1 MSGEASTGAAGGKD
15 APVRKRVRL
24 EEGPR
29 TWMGLLLTIIALV
42 LVLVAYMLVGL
53 GKRGEVPRNLNFYGV
68 LLALGLIGGWFL
80 VRVTAPKAD
89 AVLFPMAALLSGLG
103 FIMIFRLDGD
113 LAAEQFAWLG
123 VGLLA
128 FCITL
133 VLVRD
138 HRRLDVFTYTIG
150 LVGIVLL
157 LLPVIPGLGREIN
170 GARLWVAIGP
180 FQFQPSELGKV
191 FIVVFLA
198 SYLDRKRELLSMT
211 TGRLGRLGLPHLKHL
226 GPLLAAWGVSLLVL
240 FLEKDLGASLLFFTV
255 FVVMLWI
262 ATGRSLYLFLGVL
275 MFGVGAWIAWQRF
288 GHVQTRIDVWL
299 HALDP
304 AKIDGLGYWQVA
316 QGQFAMAAGG
326 LFGTGLGHGQPFL
339 IPAAAT
345 DFIFS
350 ALGEELGLVGTT
362 AVLLLSLGLATRSFA
377 VAIRT
382 PDGFGKLLA
391 AGLATMLGLQMFI
404 ILGGVMRVIPLTG
417 ITLPFVS
424 YGGSSLLA
432 NFIILALI
440 IRISGGP
447 APPTKGRSG
456 L

>member
-1 MSGEASTGAAGGKD
+1 VSTEAGAALPK
-15 APVRKRVRL
+15 ARKRVRL
-24 EEGPR
+24 EEAPR
-29 TWMGLLLTIIALV
+29 TWTGALLTAIALI
-42 LVLVAYMLVGL
+42 LVLVALSLVGL
-53 GKRGEVPRNLNFYGV
+53 GKRGEVPGNLAFYGT
-68 LLALGLIGGWFL
+68 LLALGYFGGWFL
-80 VRVTAPKAD
+80 VRTVAPKAD
-89 AVLFPMAALLSGLG
+89 PVLFPMASLLAGLG
-103 FIMIFRLDGD
+103 FAMIFRLDGD

-123 VGLLA
+123 VGFVG
-128 FCITL
+128 FCATL
-133 VLVRD
+133 VLVRN
-138 HRRLDVFTYTIG
+138 HKQLDAYTYTIG
-150 LVGIVLL
+150 LIGIVLL
-157 LLPVIPGLGREIN
+157 LLPVIPVIGREIN

-198 SYLDRKRELLSMT
+198 SYLDRKRELLAAA
-211 TGRLGRLGLPHLKHL
+211 TGKLGRMGLPHIKHL

-240 FLEKDLGASLLFFTV
+240 FLEKDLGASLLFFAV

-262 ATGRSLYLFLGVL
+262 ATGRFIYLLLGVL
-275 MFGVGAWIAWQRF
+275 MFCIGAWIAWKAF

-326 LFGTGLGHGQPFL
+326 LFGTGLGQGQPFL
-339 IPAAAT
+339 IPAAST

-350 ALGEELGLVGTT
+350 AIGEELGLVGTT
-362 AVLLLSLGLATRSFA
+362 GVLLLSLGLAARSFG

-382 PDGFGKLLA
+382 RDGFGKLLA

-432 NFIILALI
+432 NFVILALL
-440 IRISGGP
+440 IRISAGP
-447 APPTKGRSG
+447 APKASP
-456 L
+456 

>member
-1 MSGEASTGAAGGKD
+1 VRFPTTSPYTGRCSRWASSEVGSSYARSL
-15 APVRKRVRL
+15 RK
-24 EEGPR
+24 
-29 TWMGLLLTIIALV
+29 
-42 LVLVAYMLVGL
+42 
-53 GKRGEVPRNLNFYGV
+53 
-68 LLALGLIGGWFL
+68 
-80 VRVTAPKAD
+80 
-89 AVLFPMAALLSGLG
+89 
-103 FIMIFRLDGD
+103 
-113 LAAEQFAWLG
+113 QFAWLG
-123 VGLLA
+123 VGFIG
-128 FCITL
+128 FCATL
-133 VLVRD
+133 ILIRN
-138 HRRLDVFTYTIG
+138 HKQLDAYTYTIG
-150 LVGIVLL
+150 LIGIVLL
-157 LLPVIPGLGREIN
+157 LLPVIPVIGREIN

-191 FIVVFLA
+191 FVVVFLA
-198 SYLDRKRELLSMT
+198 SYLDRKRELLAAA
-211 TGRLGRLGLPHLKHL
+211 TGRLGRMGLPHIKHL

-240 FLEKDLGASLLFFTV
+240 FLEKDLGASLLFFAV

-262 ATGRSLYLFLGVL
+262 ATGRSVYLLLGAL
-275 MFGVGAWIAWQRF
+275 MFCIGAWIAWKAF

-326 LFGTGLGHGQPFL
+326 LFGTGLGQGQPFL
-339 IPAAAT
+339 IPAAST

-350 ALGEELGLVGTT
+350 AIGEELGLVGTT
-362 AVLLLSLGLATRSFA
+362 GVLLLSLGLAARSFG

-382 PDGFGKLLA
+382 RDGFGKLLA

-432 NFIILALI
+432 NFVILALL
-440 IRISGGP
+440 IRVSAGP
-447 APPTKGRSG
+447 APKASP
-456 L
+456 